1 MTEEFKIIVGFENYL
16 VSNYG
21 NVKNKKTNK
30 ILKHSIDRHG
40 YKKVN
45 LYENN
50 NIFTKRIHRL
60 IAEAFV
66 ENPLNKPCVDHIDN
80 NTQNNNINNLR
91 WATHQ
96 ENSRNKSMQINNTT
110 GIKGITREKNKWR
123 ARVKIDGIS
132 IHLGYF
138 DNIEDAKQARI
149 NKVQQVFGE
158 FAHSSE
164 LN

>member
-1 MTEEFKIIVGFENYL
+1 
-16 VSNYG
+16 
-21 NVKNKKTNK
+21 
-30 ILKHSIDRHG
+30 
-40 YKKVN
+40 
-45 LYENN
+45 
-50 NIFTKRIHRL
+50 
-60 IAEAFV
+60 
-66 ENPLNKPCVDHIDN
+66 
-80 NTQNNNINNLR
+80 
-91 WATHQ
+91 
-96 ENSRNKSMQINNTT
+96 MQINNTT